1 MALIRQLI
9 LGFALLFAPFAY
21 AESHDAFWPGANYD
35 PAVPTFNQVLGY
47 GPGEEITTHKD
58 MVRYFEA
65 LEAAKPEHVKIFT
78 YGETWQGR
86 RLIYVVIGA
95 PDRMADLNTVQ
106 DGMKRLADPRV
117 TNRAAADG
125 LIDTLPAI
133 TWLAYSVHGNEISST
148 DAAMLTAY
156 HLLAARGDA
165 RVADILGKTLVILN
179 PLQNPDGRDRFIHQ
193 FETARGLVPDSD
205 LISAEHNEPWP
216 GGRSNHYLFDMNRD
230 WFILSQPETQGHVAA
245 LQQWYPTVFV
255 DLHEMGSNSTY
266 YFAPEAVPYN
276 PHLAEDQRASLTLFG
291 KNNAKWFDEFGIDY
305 FTREVYD
312 AFYPGYGASWPSY
325 YGSIAMTYE
334 QASVRGLIVRKDTGD
349 EFPYWKSVRN
359 HFVTSLSTAETTAR
373 NREKFLRDFYN
384 YRVSA
389 IEEGRKENVRS
400 FLIPVQDD
408 QAGADKLAGLLVKQG
423 VEVSRVE
430 EEIRACDTILAP
442 GSYVISTAQPAKR
455 LIRTLLDK
463 DVPLEKDFLTEQER
477 RRAKALGDEIYDVTA
492 WSLPLMFNIDVQA
505 CNRVPT
511 GRFTPAEATL
521 IPTGKLVNP
530 NAQVAYLVPWGDAA
544 AGRLLSAALRS
555 GLQVKSSDAAFTHGG
570 THYPAG
576 TLIFDKADNPADL
589 GARLAALAVTSGAD
603 IYGIDDSWVTQG
615 PNFGSERVVRLLPPK
630 IAIAWDEPTSSLSA
644 GNTRFVLERQ
654 FNYPVTAIRVDDLK
668 RADLRRY
675 DVLILPEQWG
685 DYGAVLGKGGT
696 ENLKDWVRRGGV
708 LIGIGS
714 AMQYLS
720 DPDHDF
726 LSTRREERAG
736 VKKDENGAE
745 EATVPGTLL
754 TSRDEY
760 RATIEQGRKSLD
772 SVAGILA
779 RADVDPDHWMAAGV
793 AGELQVLVSGRDI
806 YTPLT
811 LDEGVNVARFKGP
824 DELLT
829 SGYMWEENRKQ
840 LAFKPFA
847 VAAPMGRGQVIGFT
861 QSPTTRAYLD
871 GLNVIFL
878 NAIFRGAAHASPV
891 R

>member
-35 PAVPTFNQVLGY
+35 PGVPTFNQVLGY

-58 MVRYFEA
+58 MIRYFEA
-65 LEAAKPEHVKIFT
+65 LEAAKPEQVKIFT

-95 PDRMADLNTVQ
+95 PDRMAELSAVQ

-117 TNRAAADG
+117 TNKAAADG

-165 RVADILGKTLVILN
+165 RVADILGSTLVILN

-193 FETARGLVPDSD
+193 FETARGLEPDSD

-400 FLIPVQDD
+400 FLIPAQDD

-430 EEIRACDTILAP
+430 EETRACDTILAP

-505 CNRVPT
+505 CNRMPT

-521 IPTGKLVNP
+521 IPAGKLVNP

-544 AGRLLSAALRS
+544 AGRLLTAALKS
-555 GLQVKSSDAAFTHGG
+555 GLQVKSSDAAFTHGS
-570 THYPAG
+570 TRYPAG

-589 GARLAALAVTSGAD
+589 GARLATLAVTSGAD

-685 DYGAVLGKGGT
+685 DYGAVLGKSGT
-696 ENLKDWVRRGGV
+696 DNLKDWVRRGGV

-726 LSTRREERAG
+726 LATRREERAG
-736 VKKDENGAE
+736 VKKDENGE
-745 EATVPGTLL
+745 DEATVPGTLL

-779 RADVDPDHWMAAGV
+779 RADVDPDHWMAAGLSN
-793 AGELQVLVSGRDI
+793 ELQVLVSGRDI

-847 VAAPMGRGQVIGFT
+847 IAQPMGRGQVVGFT